1 MLRTLLCIIFV
12 VIFLIFMLPVSLI
25 TWIIGKSNPALKDK
39 LNMIFIRSAFKII
52 LFLAG
57 TKLTV
62 IGEDRIPKDQS
73 VLYVGNHR
81 GFFDIVTIYSR
92 VFRPMGF
99 VAKIELSKIP
109 LLNMQMK
116 NIHCAF
122 LDRDDLKQGLQTILS
137 CIQEVKN
144 GISIC
149 IFPEGTRNTGEE
161 GTILPF
167 HIGSLKIADKAK
179 CPIVPIAITNTQAV
193 FEAHLP
199 AIKSAHVIL
208 EYCDPIDTASMT
220 KEEKKELKS
229 RLETTILEKLK
240 EHKSMI

>member
-12 VIFLIFMLPVSLI
+12 VLFLIIMLPVSLI
-25 TWIIGKSNPALKDK
+25 TWIIGKKNPELQDHI
-39 LNMIFIRSAFKII
+39 NMLTVRWAFRVI

-62 IGEDRIPKDQS
+62 IGEEKIPKDRA
-73 VLYVGNHR
+73 VLFVGNHR
-81 GFFDIVTIYSR
+81 GFFDIVATYSR
-92 VFRPMGF
+92 VVRPMGF
-99 VAKIELSKIP
+99 VAKIELKKVP
-109 LLNMQMK
+109 LLNIQMS

-122 LDRDDLKQGLQTILS
+122 LDRKDLKQGLQTILS
-137 CIQEVKN
+137 CIQKVKD

-161 GTILPF
+161 GTLLPF
-167 HIGSLKIADKAK
+167 HEGSLKIADKAK
-179 CPIVPIAITNTQAV
+179 CPIVPFAITNSQAV

-208 EYCDPIDTASMT
+208 EYCDPIDTASLS
-220 KEEKKELKS
+220 KEEKKGLRA
-229 RLETTILEKLK
+229 RLESTILEKLQ
-240 EHKSMI
+240 EHKEIL